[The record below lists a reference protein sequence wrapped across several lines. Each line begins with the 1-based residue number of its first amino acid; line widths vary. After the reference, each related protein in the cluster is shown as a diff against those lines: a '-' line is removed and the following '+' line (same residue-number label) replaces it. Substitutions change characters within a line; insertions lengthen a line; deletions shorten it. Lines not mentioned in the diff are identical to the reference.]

1 MRDVRD
7 VAVPQ
12 QSSTDAGLHSERLY
26 GWGMTSPSVAEV
38 ADPTEL
44 EQLSEL
50 VAGAGPR
57 GVIARGLGRSYGD
70 PAQNGGGRV
79 VRTASLNKILA
90 IDVEQGIVTAQAGV
104 SLHQLMSTMLPL
116 GWFVPVTPGTR
127 YVTVGGAIG
136 ADIHGK
142 NHHSAGSFTQHVL
155 SMDLLGADGQIR
167 TLTPAGT
174 PELFWATAGGMG
186 LTGIVTQATIAFK
199 KVETARIKADIWRA
213 PDLDGVLAELA
224 ATDEKYPY
232 TVAWIDCLSTGRN
245 LGRSVLTCGDFAK
258 LDELPA
264 KVRKEPRKFAPLSLG
279 KVPPVPVS
287 GLLNKMTG
295 RAFNEMWFRKAPVR
309 KEGVIQGVGA
319 FFHPLDGIMEWNRVY
334 GPAGFLQWQFVVPF
348 GAEETLRQIVERISA
363 HGAPAALTVLKRF
376 GAGNSGYLSFPT
388 RGWTLALDFPTN
400 TPGLAALLD
409 GLDEKVLEAGG
420 RLYLAKDSRMRPE
433 LLAEMYPRLEA
444 FRKLRAEIDPHQ
456 VFMSDQAR
464 RLHL

>member
-1 MRDVRD
+1 M
-7 VAVPQ
+7 AVPQ
-12 QSSTDAGLHSERLY
+12 ESSTGTGVHPERLY
-26 GWGMTSPSVAEV
+26 GWGMTSPSVADV
-38 ADPTEL
+38 ADPTAI
-44 EQLSEL
+44 EQLAEL

-79 VRTASLNKILA
+79 VRTTSLDKILN
-90 IDVEQGIVTAQAGV
+90 IDIEHGIVTAQAGV
-104 SLHQLMSTMLPL
+104 SLHQLMNTMLPL

-142 NHHSAGSFTQHVL
+142 NHHSAGTFSQHVL

-167 TLTPAGT
+167 TLTPAT
-174 PELFWATAGGMG
+174 EPELFWATAGGMG

-264 KVRKEPRKFAPLSLG
+264 KVRKAPRKFAPLSLG
-279 KVPPVPVS
+279 TVPRS
-287 GLLNKMTG
+287 
-295 RAFNEMWFRKAPVR
+295 R
-309 KEGVIQGVGA
+309 
-319 FFHPLDGIMEWNRVY
+319 
-334 GPAGFLQWQFVVPF
+334 
-348 GAEETLRQIVERISA
+348 SA
-363 HGAPAALTVLKRF
+363 AC
-376 GAGNSGYLSFPT
+376 
-388 RGWTLALDFPTN
+388 
-400 TPGLAALLD
+400 
-409 GLDEKVLEAGG
+409 
-420 RLYLAKDSRMRPE
+420 
-433 LLAEMYPRLEA
+433 
-444 FRKLRAEIDPHQ
+444 
-456 VFMSDQAR
+456 
-464 RLHL
+464 

>member
-1 MRDVRD
+1 M
-7 VAVPQ
+7 
-12 QSSTDAGLHSERLY
+12 
-26 GWGMTSPSVAEV
+26 GWGRTAPSVAQVLSTPDAEV
-38 ADPTEL
+38 IAKAVS
-44 EQLSEL
+44 Q
-50 VAGAGPR
+50 AGMR

-70 PAQNGGGRV
+70 NAQNGGGLV
-79 VRTASLNKILA
+79 VDMTALNRIHT
-90 IDVEQGIVTAQAGV
+90 IDGDTHLVDLDGGV
-104 SLHQLMSTMLPL
+104 SLDTLMKAALPFGL
-116 GWFVPVTPGTR
+116 WVPVLPGTR
-127 YVTVGGAIG
+127 QVTVGGAI
-136 ADIHGK
+136 ACDIHGK
-142 NHHSAGSFTQHVL
+142 NHHSAGSFGNHVR
-155 SMDLLGADGQIR
+155 SMDLLMATGEVRTVTPDG
-167 TLTPAGT
+167 PEA
-174 PELFWATAGGMG
+174 ELFWATAGGMG

-264 KVRKEPRKFAPLSLG
+264 KVRREPRKFAPLSLG

-348 GAEETLRQIVERISA
+348 GAENTLRQIVEQISA

-376 GAGNSGYLSFPT
+376 GEGSPGYLSFPT
-388 RGWTLALDFPTN
+388 KGWTLALDFPTN
-400 TPGLAALLD
+400 TPGLAQLLD
-409 GLDEKVLEAGG
+409 DLDDKVLDAGG

-433 LLAEMYPRLEA
+433 LMGEMYPRLEA